1 MTSLVWLLVAWGILT
16 TGLVIL
22 LIYRSTLTMHEEDQL
37 FLGESEA
44 HLEREQTELMH
55 RVDRLTPVLRWLGAA
70 SAVLIVVIAV
80 IAVYAQMTRP
90 AIE

>member
-44 HLEREQTELMH
+44 HLAKEQTELMD
-55 RVDRLTPVLRWLGAA
+55 RVNRLTPVVRLLGAA

>member
-44 HLEREQTELMH
+44 HLEKEQAELMH
-55 RVDRLTPVLRWLGAA
+55 RVDRLTPVLRWMGAA

-80 IAVYAQMTRP
+80 MAVYAQMTRP